1 MGSAT
6 NRRPLSLTP
15 KQLEERRLKNQC
27 FWCEE
32 KFIPG
37 HKCKNR
43 HLYLLTVQDDDM
55 EIEEETKKDKVMAKE
70 EGEVMSNSNPYL
82 SLHALE
88 GTFNYQTMRLRGSV
102 RKKMLNILID
112 TGSTHN
118 FISCEM
124 AIKLGCVMETV
135 AELKVSAA
143 NGEELKCNAVCKQ
156 FKWVMQGQLFVA
168 DVLA

>member
-1 MGSAT
+1 
-6 NRRPLSLTP
+6 
-15 KQLEERRLKNQC
+15 
-27 FWCEE
+27 
-32 KFIPG
+32 
-37 HKCKNR
+37 
-43 HLYLLTVQDDDM
+43 M

-118 FISCEM
+118 FVSCEM

-135 AELKVSAA
+135 AKLKVLTA
-143 NGEELKCNAVCKQ
+143 NGEELKCNAICKQ
-156 FKWVMQGQLFVA
+156 FKWVCKVSYLLQMS
-168 DVLA
+168 